1 VKGGLFEALDAIPFL
16 ASIGHR
22 CIKQKAKRPKT
33 AVGMEPNARLSL
45 ELDQVS
51 MELDTHPAVY
61 LRGTAST
68 QLSPPRP
75 GMTYRGHER
84 ARYGATP

>member
-16 ASIGHR
+16 ASTGHR

-45 ELDQVS
+45 ELGQVP
-51 MELDTHPAVY
+51 MELDTHLAVY
-61 LRGTAST
+61 LRGTASILT
-68 QLSPPRP
+68 FAPKTRRP
-75 GMTYRGHER
+75 FAAAPLR
-84 ARYGATP
+84 

>member
-16 ASIGHR
+16 ASTGHR

-45 ELDQVS
+45 ELGQVP
-51 MELDTHPAVY
+51 MELDTWQ
-61 LRGTAST
+61 SI
-68 QLSPPRP
+68 
-75 GMTYRGHER
+75 
-84 ARYGATP
+84 